1 MRLAGSVEGAQER
14 TSAKGNRFAFVQL
27 SDASGSYEV
36 TVFSELLSSSRELLR
51 LGTNLL
57 LDVEGRSDGE
67 SPRLTAQSIR
77 RLEDLASQTV
87 AGLRIA
93 VDEEDP
99 ISRLSG
105 LLDPGKNGNG
115 GRVSLI
121 LRLDGGLTE
130 VEVELPEA
138 FVISREVRENLARA
152 PGVLAVHE
160 I

>member
-1 MRLAGSVEGAQER
+1 M
-14 TSAKGNRFAFVQL
+14 QL
-27 SDASGSYEV
+27 SDTSGSYEV

-105 LLDPGKNGNG
+105 LLDLGKK
-115 GRVSLI
+115 RK
-121 LRLDGGLTE
+121 RRPD
-130 VEVELPEA
+130 
-138 FVISREVRENLARA
+138 
-152 PGVLAVHE
+152 
-160 I
+160 